1 MFSGLTRVRSFFLD
15 KYINTWHNISI
26 LRRTAGLY
34 YLRARYMNPATGT
47 FISMDT
53 YGGSV
58 FDPVSLHKYLYA
70 NANPVSY
77 TDPSGYFSLAEVAVT
92 VAISTVLM
100 SVTGAVFGGLLE
112 AFRQHLIDPN
122 AKLDWNKILEA
133 AATGAIWGAVI
144 GFVAGLAEFF
154 VIASLVMSGIMLF
167 FAGMSFRQAKLDWDE
182 YHNWKLVALDIV
194 LGILSLIGAGKYA
207 AKAKGLYDAKQA
219 AKAAKTAES
228 NTDTSPEN
236 TNTAGGKSGTNDSKN
251 PIFGDEWKKYFNEKY
266 GKGNVNWDTAKIED
280 ILSDPSR
287 IVDFTPEQL
296 AEMARKSGW
305 SVEPLGKGSKAG
317 IPYEDGSGYSMR
329 APNGRSE
336 YIQYHPGGGHHGEPP
351 YYKVSSG
358 PTGTLR
364 FFLGDD

>member
-167 FAGMSFRQAKLDWDE
+167 FA
-182 YHNWKLVALDIV
+182 
-194 LGILSLIGAGKYA
+194 
-207 AKAKGLYDAKQA
+207 
-219 AKAAKTAES
+219 
-228 NTDTSPEN
+228 
-236 TNTAGGKSGTNDSKN
+236 
-251 PIFGDEWKKYFNEKY
+251 
-266 GKGNVNWDTAKIED
+266 
-280 ILSDPSR
+280 
-287 IVDFTPEQL
+287 
-296 AEMARKSGW
+296 
-305 SVEPLGKGSKAG
+305 
-317 IPYEDGSGYSMR
+317 
-329 APNGRSE
+329 
-336 YIQYHPGGGHHGEPP
+336 
-351 YYKVSSG
+351 
-358 PTGTLR
+358 
-364 FFLGDD
+364 